1 MEKPNNIVKIPTSIK
16 DFFRYWFMFLEPFH
30 NLTNRELD
38 VITAIVRNRYKLSK
52 VVKDNIL
59 LDKIALNEESKQ
71 KIREECGLSYQHFQI
86 IMTKLRKRGIISHD
100 NKINPKFI
108 PNVTSEDSF
117 SLLLYFTIE
126 K

>member
-38 VITAIVRNRYKLSK
+38 VITAIVRNRYELSK

-71 KIREECGLSYQHFQI
+71 KIREECGLSYQHIQI
-86 IMTKLRKRGIISHD
+86 IMTKLRKRVIISHD

>member
-1 MEKPNNIVKIPTSIK
+1 
-16 DFFRYWFMFLEPFH
+16 
-30 NLTNRELD
+30 
-38 VITAIVRNRYKLSK
+38 
-52 VVKDNIL
+52 
-59 LDKIALNEESKQ
+59 
-71 KIREECGLSYQHFQI
+71 
-86 IMTKLRKRGIISHD
+86 MTKLRKRGIISHD